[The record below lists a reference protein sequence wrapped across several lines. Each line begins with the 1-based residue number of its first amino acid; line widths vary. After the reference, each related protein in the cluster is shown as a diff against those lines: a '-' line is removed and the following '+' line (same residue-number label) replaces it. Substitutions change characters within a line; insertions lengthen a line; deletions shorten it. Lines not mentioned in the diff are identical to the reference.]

1 MWSTLTRKL
10 QSCEFWKRSVY
21 IATIVRS
28 ACRANLQ
35 LYPRIPSAYCV
46 YDLFYNYIP
55 SRSQITN
62 RIDDQLWRQ
71 THRSEVEAIWHKK
84 NALVL
89 DPQPC
94 ANHDGLP
101 ENFVEL
107 ENDMILHRQLERDKR
122 LARKDPSAYCADRC
136 IATGNCD
143 VLEDVFQL
151 SAMEVMAFCHDCVL
165 SDGEE
170 ECDIPPDMLEEGF
183 AKLKP

>member
-1 MWSTLTRKL
+1 MSLFL
-10 QSCEFWKRSVY
+10 Q
-21 IATIVRS
+21 
-28 ACRANLQ
+28 
-35 LYPRIPSAYCV
+35 
-46 YDLFYNYIP
+46 
-55 SRSQITN
+55 N

-71 THRSEVEAIWHKK
+71 NHRSEVEATWHNK

-89 DPQPC
+89 DQQKYE
-94 ANHDGLP
+94 NLP
-101 ENFVEL
+101 ENVEID
-107 ENDMILHRQLERDKR
+107 NDMILNRQLEKDKR

-151 SAMEVMAFCHDCVL
+151 SPAEVVAFCHDCVL

-170 ECDIPPDMLEEGF
+170 PCDIPPQMLEEGF